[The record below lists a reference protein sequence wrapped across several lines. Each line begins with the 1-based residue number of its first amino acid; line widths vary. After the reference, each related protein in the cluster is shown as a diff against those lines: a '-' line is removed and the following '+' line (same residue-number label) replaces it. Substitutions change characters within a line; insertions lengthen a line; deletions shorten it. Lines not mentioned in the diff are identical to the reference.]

1 MFPLTTI
8 VKYPNG
14 DHELIHGSL
23 YRVPPELIDPPRLRE
38 LLRIERSGWHVTEFG
53 YFAYSKRG
61 LDRSI
66 YIFPGLQ
73 IERESKVRRRIYG
86 YGQTFSKTQIE
97 AMAVG
102 VTDVE
107 ERFRSKAE
115 SEFNL
120 LVHDLRGLSNS
131 IYHAAEEARNLLQV
145 NDMSG
150 VGVRIE
156 NIIAAQTML
165 KIRTDILDYSGYVDL
180 ADTAMNV
187 PIYRRVD
194 KVVRSFSPFANRSGT
209 SIRLTGSSYRESY
222 GPNVFEIISYL
233 LIDNAVKYS
242 PRHESVLVTVEEDEE
257 TITVKV
263 NSTGP
268 QIFEDEMEAIFVD
281 GFRGRN
287 AMKLGK
293 PGNGMGLELAKRL
306 VMQFDGE
313 ILASSEQVPEFRIDR
328 VQMAQVCFTV
338 RVLVFVARRMAL

>member
-8 VKYPNG
+8 IKFPNG
-14 DHELIHGSL
+14 GHELIHGSL
-23 YRVPPELIDPPRLRE
+23 HRVPPELIDPPRLLE
-38 LLRIERSGWHVTEFG
+38 LLRIEKSGWHETEFG

-73 IERESKVRRRIYG
+73 IEGESRAKRRIHG
-86 YGQTFSKTQIE
+86 YSETFSKTQIE
-97 AMAVG
+97 AMAAG

-107 ERFRSKAE
+107 EHFRSKAE

-131 IYHAAEEARNLLQV
+131 IYHAAEEARNLLQN
-145 NDMSG
+145 NDMGG
-150 VGVRIE
+150 VGIRIE

-180 ADTAMNV
+180 ADMETNV
-187 PIYRRVD
+187 PIYRRVH
-194 KVVRSFSPFANRSGT
+194 KVVRSFSPFAKHSGT
-209 SIRLTGSSYRESY
+209 NIKLNGSSYRESY

-242 PRHESVLVTVEEDEE
+242 PKHETVTVTVEEDEK
-257 TITVKV
+257 TITVDV

-268 QIFEDEMEAIFVD
+268 QIMREEMEAIFVD
-281 GFRGRN
+281 GFRGSN
-287 AMKLGK
+287 AKKLGK

-306 VMQFDGE
+306 VMQFNGE
-313 ILASSEQVPEFRIDR
+313 ISASSEPIPEFRIDD
-328 VQMAQVCFTV
+328 VQMAEVRFTV
-338 RVLVFVARRMAL
+338 KVPVSSTVRR